1 MKSSKDF
8 LILGHGGYLGNY
20 LANNLDGDILEKK
33 TIYNN
38 GFEYKFIINCIGKP
52 DVEFCEQNDQISKY
66 SNADI
71 ILDIKKYYPS
81 SKIVNFSSYYVYNDK
96 GFCNEESITTECT
109 LYAKHKLL
117 SEQYNSDGINFR
129 LGKIFGNKNIARNKL
144 FDLIIKS
151 DEIFL
156 DDVLFNP
163 VSTKFVCDILK
174 KIDFL
179 EENIGIYNLANDG
192 VVSHFDYGKYIANYL
207 NLSISINYRHNFE
220 KPFCNHGSF
229 LMSLDKI
236 KKYVKVNHWKHDMD
250 IFLSSYKGFFDV

>member
-1 MKSSKDF
+1 MQAASNPSVIQIPQEKTSE
-8 LILGHGGYLGNY
+8 
-20 LANNLDGDILEKK
+20 DI
-33 TIYNN
+33 
-38 GFEYKFIINCIGKP
+38 
-52 DVEFCEQNDQISKY
+52 
-66 SNADI
+66 A
-71 ILDIKKYYPS
+71 
-81 SKIVNFSSYYVYNDK
+81 FSELQQRFSRH
-96 GFCNEESITTECT
+96 F
-109 LYAKHKLL
+109 
-117 SEQYNSDGINFR
+117 
-129 LGKIFGNKNIARNKL
+129 
-144 FDLIIKS
+144 

-174 KIDFL
+174 NIDFL

-207 NLSISINYRHNFE
+207 NLSISINQRHNFE

>member
-8 LILGHGGYLGNY
+8 LILGHDGYLGNY
-20 LANNLDGDILEKK
+20 LANNLDGDILENK

-38 GFEYKFIINCIGKP
+38 GFDYKFIINCIGKP

-129 LGKIFGNKNIARNKL
+129 LGKLFGNKNITRNKR
-144 FDLIIKS
+144 
-151 DEIFL
+151 EHFL
-156 DDVLFNP
+156 
-163 VSTKFVCDILK
+163 
-174 KIDFL
+174 
-179 EENIGIYNLANDG
+179 
-192 VVSHFDYGKYIANYL
+192 
-207 NLSISINYRHNFE
+207 
-220 KPFCNHGSF
+220 
-229 LMSLDKI
+229 
-236 KKYVKVNHWKHDMD
+236 
-250 IFLSSYKGFFDV
+250 LSSSDRGTTPFVRYHSSNKCIFNLDVI